1 MTGAMIVTID
11 QAAGTALARGDGRGR
26 GHQTGSG
33 DAAAETETETTGT
46 GETIHVTATERDATP
61 LLTRGQNHDGKIVG
75 RGTGIG
81 IGPQA

>member
-1 MTGAMIVTID
+1 MTGAMIVIID

-26 GHQTGSG
+26 GHQTESG
-33 DAAAETETETTGT
+33 DAAAETETTET

-61 LLTRGQNHDGKIVG
+61 LLTRGQNHDGKRVG